1 MDLTYHEPGFIKK
14 MTPGL
19 YETYVNLGIDPEKEL
34 IEVAPTVHFFM
45 GGLNIDT
52 QWQTEVAGLFGAGE
66 VTGGMHGA
74 NRLSQNALAEILVSG
89 YMAGRNAAI
98 YSKENKDVHL
108 NPKLIDHEVNMIQE
122 IMDQKEGLPPSQV
135 RKELRDVMNT
145 NVGVYRTEESLMEG
159 LRKIESLEKTKVRI
173 TSKLKYMNRELLE
186 AIENKN
192 MFTTAK
198 TVILSALER
207 KESRGAHFR
216 SDYPETD
223 NENYLVNIIVRKN
236 KDEFIIDKEPV
247 SLEVLGL
254 EVE

>member
-1 MDLTYHEPGFIKK
+1 
-14 MTPGL
+14 
-19 YETYVNLGIDPEKEL
+19 
-34 IEVAPTVHFFM
+34 
-45 GGLNIDT
+45 
-52 QWQTEVAGLFGAGE
+52 
-66 VTGGMHGA
+66 
-74 NRLSQNALAEILVSG
+74 
-89 YMAGRNAAI
+89 
-98 YSKENKDVHL
+98 
-108 NPKLIDHEVNMIQE
+108 
-122 IMDQKEGLPPSQV
+122 
-135 RKELRDVMNT
+135 
-145 NVGVYRTEESLMEG
+145 MEG

-173 TSKLKYMNRELLE
+173 TSKSKYMNRELLE